1 MYRLE
6 TLCSHSAVIGGDFPW
21 GSPPPPEFIQNLMQ
35 AVAGHVIG
43 RTGNAASTSG
53 TVQTAPGVG
62 GQNSQARGNTATHPT
77 TSTQTRS
84 TSRPHVH
91 LAPAAVQGALHFMFC
106 RFYIFLISVLQMGH
120 AYIL

>member
-1 MYRLE
+1 MTNYKNECNDRIGVHSVHGNFM
-6 TLCSHSAVIGGDFPW
+6 LCSHFTVIGGDFPW

-43 RTGNAASTSG
+43 RTSNAANTSG
-53 TVQTAPGVG
+53 TTQAAPGVG

-91 LAPAAVQGALHFMFC
+91 LAPAAVQGM
-106 RFYIFLISVLQMGH
+106 
-120 AYIL
+120 

>member
-1 MYRLE
+1 MVRWEAIRHPSCKCHVLKIQ
-6 TLCSHSAVIGGDFPW
+6 CSNSTVVGGNFPW

-43 RTGNAASTSG
+43 RTGTAPSTSG
-53 TVQTAPGVG
+53 TTQAAAGAG

-91 LAPAAVQGALHFMFC
+91 LAPAAMQGT
-106 RFYIFLISVLQMGH
+106 
-120 AYIL
+120 

>member
-1 MYRLE
+1 
-6 TLCSHSAVIGGDFPW
+6 
-21 GSPPPPEFIQNLMQ
+21 MQ

-43 RTGNAASTSG
+43 RTSNPPSTSG
-53 TVQTAPGVG
+53 TTQAAAGAGMSAG

-91 LAPAAVQGALHFMFC
+91 LAPAAVQGTKCSFMFYNAGC
-106 RFYIFLISVLQMGH
+106 RKCRTYVP
-120 AYIL
+120 

>member
-1 MYRLE
+1 M
-6 TLCSHSAVIGGDFPW
+6 GGNFPW

-35 AVAGHVIG
+35 AVAGHVMS
-43 RTGNAASTSG
+43 RTGNVPNTSG
-53 TVQTAPGVG
+53 TTQAAAGAGVSAG

-91 LAPAAVQGALHFMFC
+91 LAPATVQGIVCSFMLC
-106 RFYIFLISVLQMGH
+106 SACGMNCSTLFLRPIIH
-120 AYIL
+120 

>member
-1 MYRLE
+1 M
-6 TLCSHSAVIGGDFPW
+6 H
-21 GSPPPPEFIQNLMQ
+21 

-43 RTGNAASTSG
+43 RTGSTPNTSG
-53 TVQTAPGVG
+53 TTQAAAGAG

-91 LAPAAVQGALHFMFC
+91 LAPAAMQGT
-106 RFYIFLISVLQMGH
+106 
-120 AYIL
+120 

>member
-1 MYRLE
+1 VTNYKSE
-6 TLCSHSAVIGGDFPW
+6 CSGKIGVQIVCGYFMLFSHVTVIGGDFPW

-43 RTGNAASTSG
+43 RTGNAANTSG
-53 TVQTAPGVG
+53 TTQAAPGIG

-91 LAPAAVQGALHFMFC
+91 LAPAAVQGA
-106 RFYIFLISVLQMGH
+106 
-120 AYIL
+120 